1 MMQAT
6 HVLKNWV
13 CIPPVTEFTS
23 CVATRRKGFGF
34 RLHGLLVKH
43 PFYNAE
49 NQSNF
54 ETSYWDSTEVVGVD
68 DSGYVNTKNETVS
81 DAHRYAFI
89 DRFDWN
95 WINPA
100 HVRLFNEFE
109 KQYLT
114 ETVIPLLAGSSKVVH
129 SRLAE
134 ALKSAIGRQL
144 EIVVPN
150 LTGSS
155 NSAPQPPVKYPIPEV
170 MLLFIV
176 NNIHLIMFSGASA
189 SCNNYHKQTGTK
201 TGQSSTI
208 QTSYNQKKLPD

>member
-1 MMQAT
+1 
-6 HVLKNWV
+6 
-13 CIPPVTEFTS
+13 
-23 CVATRRKGFGF
+23 
-34 RLHGLLVKH
+34 
-43 PFYNAE
+43 
-49 NQSNF
+49 
-54 ETSYWDSTEVVGVD
+54 VGVD
-68 DSGYVNTKNETVS
+68 DSGYVNTKSETVS

-134 ALKSAIGRQL
+134 ALKSAIGRQP

-155 NSAPQPPVKYPIPEV
+155 NSAPQPPAMYPIPEV

-176 NNIHLIMFSGASA
+176 NNIHLIMFSGA

-208 QTSYNQKKLPD
+208 QTSYNQKRLPD

>member
-23 CVATRRKGFGF
+23 CVATRRKGLGF

-49 NQSNF
+49 NFENF

-134 ALKSAIGRQL
+134 GLKNAIGRQ
-144 EIVVPN
+144 PN

-155 NSAPQPPVKYPIPEV
+155 NSTPQPQVCNPVPEV

-176 NNIHLIMFSGASA
+176 NNIHLIMFSAAS
-189 SCNNYHKQTGTK
+189 SKHY
-201 TGQSSTI
+201 
-208 QTSYNQKKLPD
+208 